1 VSAGSDSNEVSTA
14 TSTYFIGPAD
24 VYGGDY
30 GLYKTII
37 TTTPSLPAVGPT
49 SSKDG
54 VGECDSMSK
63 NELDVA
69 HDPSKTHSV
78 GKARCGSYSLS

>member
-1 VSAGSDSNEVSTA
+1 MSLVSAGSDSNGVSTA

-37 TTTPSLPAVGPT
+37 TTTPSLPT
-49 SSKDG
+49 SSRDR
-54 VGECDSMSK
+54 ECDGMSE
-63 NELDVA
+63 NDSTELDVA

-78 GKARCGSYSLS
+78 GKARCML